1 MRVVLESRYARTSVC
16 LCVERRE
23 RKGHVD
29 VGIEVH
35 LCVCECVKFSG
46 FCRVYVRHIR
56 VYIYQTYVCVFQ
68 CVCLQIR
75 TCIVRSSII
84 SARFFCDRSFQLCVS
99 VCVLTDTECVTH

>member
-46 FCRVYVRHIR
+46 FVSCVCTSYTCL
-56 VYIYQTYVCVFQ
+56 YLPNVCVCFNVSACEFVHVS
-68 CVCLQIR
+68 CVVASL
-75 TCIVRSSII
+75 VRAFSATAHFSS
-84 SARFFCDRSFQLCVS
+84 VS
-99 VCVLTDTECVTH
+99 LYAC

>member
-1 MRVVLESRYARTSVC
+1 MCVVLESRYARTSVC

-46 FCRVYVRHIR
+46 FCRVYVRHI
-56 VYIYQTYVCVFQ
+56 YVFIFTKYM
-68 CVCLQIR
+68 CVCFNVSACEFVHVSCVVASL
-75 TCIVRSSII
+75 VRAFSATTHFSS
-84 SARFFCDRSFQLCVS
+84 VS
-99 VCVLTDTECVTH
+99 LYAC